1 MVNDRLLSYKLS
13 TTQQSSEFTETN
25 SNLRLG
31 VLLGGLE
38 NSLLGTADLGEK
50 YPFIPLLTSI
60 SMASMMA
67 LNPIVYLT
75 TGINTPELTL
85 LLIPCSLA
93 KQFFF

>member
-1 MVNDRLLSYKLS
+1 MRLPE
-13 TTQQSSEFTETN
+13 TTQQSSEFTQSN
-25 SNLRLG
+25 SNLRL
-31 VLLGGLE
+31 LGALE

-67 LNPIVYLT
+67 LNPKPT
-75 TGINTPELTL
+75 TGINTSELTL

-93 KQFFF
+93 KQIFF